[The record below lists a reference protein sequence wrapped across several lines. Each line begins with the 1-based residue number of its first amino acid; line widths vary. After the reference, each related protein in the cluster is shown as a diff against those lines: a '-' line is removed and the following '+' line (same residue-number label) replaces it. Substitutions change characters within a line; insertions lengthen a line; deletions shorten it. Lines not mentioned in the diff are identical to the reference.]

1 MPRRA
6 LRLAAVAVVACLLT
20 LGLGDATRSTTRSA
34 THTDDSL
41 TRTSAQLSASIGG
54 EGRRRRQRRRQRRLA
69 ADELAGERDETIVS
83 LTRRLEQTEGALR
96 RAELQIRQHASAA
109 GRSRRPLSELPPLSD
124 DLLPSRFRHLTGNVA
139 VPAPE
144 GVAAEREEDLEGCDD
159 SMCTGVRGDCTTRDQ
174 EEPSCAEGYE
184 PHCAGYHH
192 KARLHMCTPI

>member
-1 MPRRA
+1 M
-6 LRLAAVAVVACLLT
+6 VACLLT

-83 LTRRLEQTEGALR
+83 LTRRLEQTEAALR

-192 KARLHMCTPI
+192 KASLHMCTPI